1 MWPSAVSPKQMQ
13 PTRCLICTSST
24 SACKLASCLLFSRSG
39 TERPGTRT
47 NKNCL
52 GPTYHTAVTSKGC
65 ECACMCLCHRI
76 QVVWHSSSDVCIPG
90 LARFKLHLSLSPVGL
105 LLRRQSCLANC
116 RLRLYHPQSLF
127 LLLLLPGAFCASRRP
142 RQPLLQAPQPRP
154 HRPPLQVCWSL
165 SR

>member
-1 MWPSAVSPKQMQ
+1 MQ

-90 LARFKLHLSLSPVGL
+90 LARFKLHLSPSPVGL
-105 LLRRQSCLANC
+105 LLRLSKLPPAPLPPAEPVPPAAPAQRI
-116 RLRLYHPQSLF
+116 LRKSASAATTAASTAAPTPPAPATSL
-127 LLLLLPGAFCASRRP
+127 LESE
-142 RQPLLQAPQPRP
+142 PLT
-154 HRPPLQVCWSL
+154 PLV
-165 SR
+165 